1 MNYIEKIPT
10 SDTCILHDLYQFL
23 TDSCTNYQD
32 MPFNVFESCSNSIYM
47 NIKKIRYITDCYA
60 STEIL
65 GIIGCRRIL
74 VSESDVFTTKYYP
87 MKKKHMYKIEFLHHK
102 DIATDEDI
110 YNLIH
115 ECLADKNDGFIE
127 ISPKCELRDAEVQA
141 LVRNGFAEFC
151 IKNHS
156 IWLRRPITQ

>member
-1 MNYIEKIPT
+1 MNYIEKVPI
-10 SDTCILHDLYQFL
+10 SDICILHDLYQFL
-23 TDSCTNYQD
+23 TDSCVNYQD
-32 MPFNVFESCSNSIYM
+32 MLYKDFESCSNSIYM
-47 NIKKIRYITDCYA
+47 SLRKIHYITE
-60 STEIL
+60 SSIEMI
-65 GIIGCRRIL
+65 GIIGCRRIP
-74 VSESDVFTTKYYP
+74 VFESDIFTTKYYP

-127 ISPKCELRDAEVQA
+127 ISPKCELCDAEVQA
-141 LVRNGFAEFC
+141 LVRNGFAEFY

-156 IWLRRPITQ
+156 VWLRRPITQ

>member
-74 VSESDVFTTKYYP
+74 VSESDVLHTFF
-87 MKKKHMYKIEFLHHK
+87 KIEFVK
-102 DIATDEDI
+102 RDSS
-110 YNLIH
+110 N
-115 ECLADKNDGFIE
+115 
-127 ISPKCELRDAEVQA
+127 PLRS
-141 LVRNGFAEFC
+141 N
-151 IKNHS
+151 
-156 IWLRRPITQ
+156 RREHILS